1 MSAFIHTDGNYQE
14 IGGKAKTVEIRD
26 FGSPFFD
33 RRAAGL
39 ERDRN
44 VIGRSAPMLDFWI
57 AKRFY
62 SMLDEEE
69 FHNRMG
75 GRFVLRNIIFLIVD
89 KSGVL
94 VSWPHRIVSCM

>member
-75 GRFVLRNIIFLIVD
+75 EGL
-89 KSGVL
+89 
-94 VSWPHRIVSCM
+94 C